1 MDSSATKVS
10 SGITANRGG
19 KDNLG
24 RRANLLNRARI
35 QLRSRSSKAMSRR
48 DRRGNPGNVRKAST
62 AAVRAAKDPGRK
74 DSWAKAAV
82 NAKAE
87 VKGNRH
93 ARRVR
98 ALISIRN
105 SR

>member
-48 DRRGNPGNVRKAST
+48 DRRGSRGNVPKAST
-62 AAVRAAKDPGRK
+62 AAGHAARDHGRK

-82 NAKAE
+82 NAKAG
-87 VKGNRH
+87 VRDNRH
-93 ARRVR
+93 GRRVR